1 MQIKDKFLNANLQ
14 NISNKVAKNDKFYSF
29 KENLV
34 GTDEQNSKI
43 YSEFENQMREND
55 KIFKKFDFQQMMTKL
70 EFGNLND
77 SKREEIIAK
86 MIKLAKEF

>member
-29 KENLV
+29 KENLAS
-34 GTDEQNSKI
+34 TDEQNSKI

-70 EFGNLND
+70 EFGNLKD